1 MNFCEY
7 QYAVAQDKRDAYHER
22 KCYLVECRDGE
33 KQLQKLL
40 KYIAENG
47 NGGHSFAIVVDPGDK
62 ERERHFFWD
71 GDGADHINAIVAS
84 KTGEDKELVGIL
96 LTALS
101 RVRLLTWI
109 NEHDGNPEIDKYKKA
124 LVDIGE
130 LVSPLLDG
138 ADFDDYMKE
147 ALREILF
154 ICNSEDSEKQKITD
168 IKFMAESSLH

>member
-7 QYAVAQDKRDAYHER
+7 QYAVAQDKRDAYHEK

-71 GDGADHINAIVAS
+71 GDGADHDDS
-84 KTGEDKELVGIL
+84 
-96 LTALS
+96 
-101 RVRLLTWI
+101 
-109 NEHDGNPEIDKYKKA
+109 PEIDKYKKA
-124 LVDIGE
+124 LVEIGE

-138 ADFDDYMKE
+138 ADFDDYLKD